1 MPNAGVQGMVGRCLE
16 LPGHFVGPVTIEHA
30 RPLGGGAELRVRL
43 ANGAVYHWTRCRLR
57 PELRRERGQAES
69 VDIWTIQEQQI

>member
-43 ANGAVYHWTRCRLR
+43 AIWCRLSLDKM
-57 PELRRERGQAES
+57 PA
-69 VDIWTIQEQQI
+69 